1 MKIGFLGFTEKR
13 PFLYTTLKI
22 LQGLGDSVLFV
33 TTNLQY
39 ARLIMDE
46 DYELEDID
54 GVFKAGAFQNT
65 TVIVTSL
72 TMDDLGPNGLNVIHP
87 DEFQHCIYDNQVGAE
102 VDYTLF
108 IKGLEIS
115 QEEREALELL
125 SETEYTTL
133 EFGFGKKPI
142 RYNEAMFRKC
152 EEFEAR
158 HYLVEIDRKISVIL
172 CKLFSELLDY
182 PLSNLRKVVARK

>member
-1 MKIGFLGFTEKR
+1 MKIGFLGLTEKR

-54 GVFKAGAFQNT
+54 CVFKAGAFQNT
-65 TVIVTSL
+65 TIIVTSL
-72 TMDDLGPNGLNVIHP
+72 TMDDLGPNGLNVINP

-108 IKGLEIS
+108 IKGLEVS
-115 QEEREALELL
+115 QEEKEALELL
-125 SETEYTTL
+125 NETEYATF

-142 RYNEAMFRKC
+142 RYTEAMFRKC

>member
-1 MKIGFLGFTEKR
+1 MKIGFLGLTEKR

-54 GVFKAGAFQNT
+54 GIFKAGALQNT
-65 TVIVTSL
+65 TIIVTSL
-72 TMDDLGPNGLNVIHP
+72 TMDDLGPNGLNVINP

-108 IKGLEIS
+108 IKGLEVS
-115 QEEREALELL
+115 QEEKEALELL
-125 SETEYTTL
+125 NETEYATF

-142 RYNEAMFRKC
+142 RYTEAMFRKC

-158 HYLVEIDRKISVIL
+158 HYFVEIDRKISVIL

>member
-1 MKIGFLGFTEKR
+1 MKIGFLGLTEKR

-65 TVIVTSL
+65 TIIVTSL
-72 TMDDLGPNGLNVIHP
+72 TMDDLGPNGLNVINP

-108 IKGLEIS
+108 IKGLEVS
-115 QEEREALELL
+115 QEEKEALELL
-125 SETEYTTL
+125 NETEYATF

-142 RYNEAMFRKC
+142 RYTEAMFRKC

-158 HYLVEIDRKISVIL
+158 HYLIEIDRKISVSYSVSYLITL
-172 CKLFSELLDY
+172 
-182 PLSNLRKVVARK
+182 